1 MHKFRLATL
10 IALGIATAA
19 CGTQNRGL
27 ESVHQ
32 PVVTRTDYAFDVPT
46 SGAGLSAEEA
56 NRVSGWFESLKLGYG
71 DKVSIDL
78 SGGYGS
84 RAARDTV
91 ASIAARYGLL
101 LEDNAPLTSGE
112 VAPGSVRVVV
122 SRMKAAVPGCSDWGR
137 ASAHNF
143 DNHSLSNYGCAV
155 NGNLAAMIANPEDLV
170 RGQPGTASV
179 DAATAGKAIKTYRDK
194 PSTGAAALTQESAG
208 GK

>member
-10 IALGIATAA
+10 IALGLATTA
-19 CGTQNRGL
+19 CGTENRGV

-32 PVVTRTDYAFDVPT
+32 PVVSRTDYAFDVPT
-46 SGAGLSAEEA
+46 SADGLAAEEA
-56 NRVSGWFESLKLGYG
+56 NRISGWFDSLKLGYG

-84 RAARDTV
+84 RAARDIV

-101 LEDNAPLTSGE
+101 LEDNAPLTGGD

-137 ASAHNF
+137 PSDRNF
-143 DNHSLSNYGCAV
+143 DNHSLSNYGCAI

-170 RGQPGTASV
+170 RGQPGTSST
-179 DAATAGKAIKTYRDK
+179 DAATANKAIKTYRDK
-194 PSTGAAALTQESAG
+194 APTGAQGLKQESAG
-208 GK
+208 SK